1 MEEHQEQDGEIENI
15 YYYNSNIVTINE
27 DTVQIFQIYN
37 NPEIINDK
45 DSKEGNIKE
54 EIVNYIEKNE
64 LKNIEI
70 EIKEDKEDEMKE
82 VKTVK
87 EQKVEP
93 NRIIIEEKKNMF
105 RTYNSQ
111 EYNLFHRGGI
121 VDYFKNIKDEIKK
134 ESLIE
139 I

>member
-1 MEEHQEQDGEIENI
+1 
-15 YYYNSNIVTINE
+15 
-27 DTVQIFQIYN
+27 
-37 NPEIINDK
+37 
-45 DSKEGNIKE
+45 
-54 EIVNYIEKNE
+54 
-64 LKNIEI
+64 
-70 EIKEDKEDEMKE
+70 
-82 VKTVK
+82 
-87 EQKVEP
+87 
-93 NRIIIEEKKNMF
+93 MF